1 MSRAWTSR
9 GTALF
14 LAALI
19 ATGALGAC
27 GKRNAPTAPE
37 GEESRYTYPQVYPD
51 PQTVLPAEPE
61 EEARSREVLPH
72 AGGISTFPTSRTR
85 TTYGTGTLE

>member
-1 MSRAWTSR
+1 MSRAGTSR

-19 ATGALGAC
+19 TAGALGAC
-27 GKRNAPTAPE
+27 GKRNAPAPPE

-51 PQTVLPAEPE
+51 PQTVRPAEPE

-72 AGGISTFPTSRTR
+72 AGDISTYPTSRTR
-85 TTYGTGTLE
+85 TTYGSGTLE

>member
-1 MSRAWTSR
+1 MSRARTP
-9 GTALF
+9 ALL

-19 ATGALGAC
+19 AAGTLGAC
-27 GKRNAPTAPE
+27 GKRNAPSPPE
-37 GEESRYTYPQVYPD
+37 GEESNYTYPQVYPA
-51 PQTVLPAEPE
+51 PETVLPAKPE
-61 EEARSREVLPH
+61 KEARSREVLPH